1 MSFYEESTPK
11 PLETDPIHH
20 ETSLIPPET
29 LQHFSDRLVSKTRS
43 ISFREFDT
51 RTPHFSYFYRYNFKA
66 KTSPVRAN
74 NTTAKA
80 KFFPTEFNANKYK
93 NFISIKLLVPN
104 KITMLSRP
112 IDNHFILVCN
122 DASLWPM
129 TKDLGF
135 KQPTS
140 TPHSCRFSKNT
151 LSVKHRT
158 LPLKIKLQLAPNSL
172 KKSHTPYAPIGAS
185 KLLFL

>member
-1 MSFYEESTPK
+1 VSFYEESTPK

-80 KFFPTEFNANKYK
+80 KFFPTEFNANKHK

-104 KITMLSRP
+104 RITIQSRLFSRQT
-112 IDNHFILVCN
+112 DNHFILVFN
-122 DASLWPM
+122 NASLWLM
-129 TKDLGF
+129 TAVMCTKPSFSHHRILVLAI
-135 KQPTS
+135 
-140 TPHSCRFSKNT
+140 TPCP
-151 LSVKHRT
+151 LSAD
-158 LPLKIKLQLAPNSL
+158 PSLKIKVSIRPHNSL
-172 KKSHTPYAPIGAS
+172 KKAIHHTH
-185 KLLFL
+185 L

>member
-1 MSFYEESTPK
+1 VSFYEESALS
-11 PLETDPIHH
+11 PLKTDPIHH
-20 ETSLIPPET
+20 EISLISSET
-29 LQHFSDRLVSKTRS
+29 LQHFPDRLVSKTRP
-43 ISFREFDT
+43 ISFREFDI
-51 RTPHFSYFYRYNFKA
+51 RTPHFRRFYRYNFKA

-74 NTTAKA
+74 KTTAKA

-93 NFISIKLLVPN
+93 NFISIKLLAPN

-129 TKDLGF
+129 TKVLGF

-151 LSVKHRT
+151 LSVKHRIF
-158 LPLKIKLQLAPNSL
+158 PLKIKLQLAPNSI
-172 KKSHTPYAPIGAS
+172 KKSHTPYAPSGAS
-185 KLLFL
+185 QNRAT